1 MHKSKQ
7 NPESEAGFVA
17 GTLVH
22 TREGLRPIEQLK
34 VGDEVLSRPE
44 KPEDGTEAA
53 YKRVVNTSKHENR
66 QVLRIKYIIEVDGQ
80 KKFFNVTST
89 VGHPFWVVGE
99 GWTAAN
105 GILGDWMGPSRLVL
119 RDGKEVHADG
129 KVWVYATDRPGVGW
143 VANRGTEEEGVLWN
157 FAENQLVET
166 GRMYDIEAWS
176 SGPNDTP
183 YLPFTTTVCN
193 IEVEDYHTYFVGT
206 HGVWVHDA
214 DCARIKPVS
223 GATPKRQQ

>member
-17 GTLVH
+17 GTLAH

-44 KPEDGTEAA
+44 NPAEGTGTV
-53 YKRVVNTSKHENR
+53 YKRVVNTSQHKNK
-66 QVLRIKYIIEVDGQ
+66 QVLRVEYMVEENGVKKYAQVTTTVD
-80 KKFFNVTST
+80 
-89 VGHPFWVVGE
+89 HPFWVIGE

-105 GILGDWMGPSRLVL
+105 GILGNWMGPSRLIL
-119 RDGKEVHADG
+119 KDATEIDAEGKI
-129 KVWVYATDRPGVGW
+129 WVYATNDPDVGW
-143 VANRGTEEEGVLWN
+143 IAVNGTEGAGALWDY
-157 FAENQLVET
+157 AQSRLVEAI
-166 GRMYDIEAWS
+166 RVYDFEAWS
-176 SGPNDTP
+176 SGPDDTP
-183 YLPFTTTVCN
+183 YLPFTTPVYN